1 MDKLTSPRN
10 GTFAIA
16 DRVNATPLE
25 EVVECL
31 MTRSFYI
38 IFLILVKTT
47 L

>member
-1 MDKLTSPRN
+1 MAHLPLQILLQ
-10 GTFAIA
+10 G
-16 DRVNATPLE
+16 RVNATPLQ